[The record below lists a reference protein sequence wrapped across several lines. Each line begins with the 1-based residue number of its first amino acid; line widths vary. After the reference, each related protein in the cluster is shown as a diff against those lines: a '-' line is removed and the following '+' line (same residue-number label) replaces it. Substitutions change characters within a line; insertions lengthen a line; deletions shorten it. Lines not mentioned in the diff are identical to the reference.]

1 MNDST
6 LLSIRE
12 FSKMAGIHQSALRY
26 YDRIGLF
33 TPAARGSNNYRYYTP
48 VQLIKLKFI
57 TVLADLG
64 IPLTKIKDL
73 NNSRTPESVI
83 DLLMRQEIKLDRQM
97 HELRTAYSI
106 IHTYRD
112 NMQSGLNAREH
123 ESSVREEDMPDELYV
138 IHGPAADFKRGD
150 SFYEPFVNFCEAAE
164 KNRINLNYPIGGY
177 HGSMDGFV
185 KAAGKPDRFFSFDP
199 MGDSKIPAGRY
210 LVGYARGY
218 YGEFGD
224 LPQRMA
230 SYARENGL
238 AFKGAVYVLYL
249 LDEVC
254 TVNPDQYLARVWAG
268 VTSAK
273 SLVT

>member
-12 FSKMAGIHQSALRY
+12 FAKMAGMQQSALRY
-26 YDRIGLF
+26 YDKIGLF
-33 TPAARGSNNYRYYTP
+33 KPEARGENNYRYYTP
-48 VQLIKLKFI
+48 LQLITIKFI

-64 IPLTKIKDL
+64 VPLTKIKDMTD
-73 NNSRTPESVI
+73 NRTPESVI
-83 DLLMRQEIKLDRQM
+83 DLLTRQEMKLDRQM
-97 HELRTAYSI
+97 HQLRIAYSI
-106 IHTYRD
+106 IHTYR
-112 NMQSGLNAREH
+112 NNIQNGLLANENYIR
-123 ESSVREEDMPDELYV
+123 VEEIDEAEELYIV
-138 IHGPAADFKRGD
+138 LGPDNDFSDKD
-150 SFYEPFVNFCEAAE
+150 TFYEPFIDFCDASKA
-164 KNRINLNYPIGGY
+164 NRINLNYPIGGY
-177 HGSMDGFV
+177 HHDMDSFLQ
-185 KAAGKPDRFFSFDP
+185 APGKPNKFYSLDP
-199 MGDSKIPAGRY
+199 FGASKIPAGRY
-210 LVGYARGY
+210 LAGHYRGY